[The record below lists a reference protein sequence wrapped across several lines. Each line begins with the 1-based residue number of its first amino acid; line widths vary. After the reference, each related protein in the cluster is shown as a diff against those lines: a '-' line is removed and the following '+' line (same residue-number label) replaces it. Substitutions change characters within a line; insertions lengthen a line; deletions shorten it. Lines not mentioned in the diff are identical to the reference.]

1 MAGPKSQRRS
11 WGVNPGGW
19 LQTQD
24 PEGHIVTDKPPHE
37 DTVRGERLHPHPLCD
52 YL

>member
-11 WGVNPGGW
+11 WGVNLGGW